1 MLQNRTLYGSCTRG
15 CYDMNEHDHPWII
28 LYYRK
33 TGKYAL
39 NVLTGTLEQ
48 AISNCALPVELLF
61 ANNNTELTSLLQSDS
76 CQRRKTVVC
85 WSFYSPDFESVVSEL
100 GRLKETT
107 KTGNILHIAGGV
119 HCSARPAQTLQAGFD
134 FAAVGEG
141 ETIIAEIARRL
152 AGGQALRGIQGLH
165 YLDGQTW
172 VNQHKGRLIDLD
184 DYPPCGVEHKKF
196 GAIEITRGCLYGCRF
211 CQTPHF
217 HKARFRHRSIDNILH
232 YVRIMKQNHL
242 RDYRFISPSSMSYG
256 SEDTTVNLEAIERL
270 LASIRAE
277 IGPQRRLFYGTF
289 PSEIR
294 PEHITPDSLHILKKY
309 TDNDNLIIGGQSG
322 SEAMLRTCRR
332 GHDVDVIVEAVTHAL
347 RFGFTPNVDFMYG
360 MPGETQQDADA
371 SIRLAQKLA
380 AMGARIHNH
389 FFMPLPG
396 TPFQYATPAP
406 ISRKTLQAL
415 NLLHSR
421 GHAYGKVIPQIELSR
436 KLQHQNKTPAMT
448 EKTSNSKGSD

>member
-1 MLQNRTLYGSCTRG
+1 
-15 CYDMNEHDHPWII
+15 MNDHHAPWIV

-48 AISNCALPVELLF
+48 TIDEYSLPLELKFAGNSAALGG
-61 ANNNTELTSLLQSDS
+61 LLQSGAR
-76 CQRRKTVVC
+76 QKRRIIVC
-85 WSFYSPDFESVVSEL
+85 WSFYSPDFDAVTTEL
-100 GRLKETT
+100 QALKNNAATAD
-107 KTGNILHIAGGV
+107 IAHIAGGV
-119 HCSARPAQTLQAGFD
+119 HASARPEQTLRAGFD

-152 AGGQALRGIQGLH
+152 ADGNTLYGIQGLH
-165 YLDGQTW
+165 YLDGKTW
-172 VNQHKGRLIDLD
+172 VNQHKGRLIELD
-184 DYPPCGVEHKKF
+184 EYPPCGVRHKKF
-196 GAIEITRGCLYGCRF
+196 GALEITRGCLYGCRF

-217 HKARFRHRSIDNILH
+217 NKARFRHRSIDNILH

-256 SEDTTVNLEAIERL
+256 SRDTGVDLDAVERL

-294 PEHITPDSLHILKKY
+294 PEHITPESLYILKKY

-322 SEAMLRTCRR
+322 SEAMLQACHR
-332 GHDVDVIVEAVTHAL
+332 GHGVDVIVQAVAHAV

-360 MPGETQQDADA
+360 MPGETQDDADA
-371 SIRLAQKLA
+371 SVRLAQELA

-396 TPFQYATPAP
+396 TPFQYSSPAP
-406 ISRKTLQAL
+406 ISKKTLRAL
-415 NLLHSR
+415 NLMHSR
-421 GHAYGKVIPQIELSR
+421 GHAYGRVIPQIDLSQ
-436 KLQHQNKTPAMT
+436 KLRRQNRLRFGAGKAAGSKT
-448 EKTSNSKGSD
+448 GG